1 MTSLVRLRIALADQP
16 GALAH
21 VASVIAAHGGNIT
34 ALDVHRA
41 APAAGA
47 KQVVDDV
54 IVDFADPP
62 DLDRL
67 RGDVAATG
75 AGTLLSHQAAQPLD
89 PVVAVLR
96 RATTMVARSDRGG
109 ADSEAELR
117 AAIAE
122 LCAAPVVW
130 ISAPGEADA
139 YDAGRFAVERGGA
152 VAVRTAEL
160 PEGHADVLP
169 GEAWLLAVPDPERL
183 EGGRVVFVARSTS
196 EFTNTEIARI
206 EALMSLH
213 ATLSLAAGP

>member
-16 GALAH
+16 GALAK
-21 VASVIAAHGGNIT
+21 VASAIAAHGGNIT
-34 ALDVHRA
+34 ALDVHRSA
-41 APAAGA
+41 GAAAGA
-47 KQVVDDV
+47 AQAVDDV
-54 IVDFADPP
+54 IVEFAGPP

-96 RATTMVARSDRGG
+96 RAATMVAHSGRG

-130 ISAPGEADA
+130 VSGPGEADA

-160 PEGHADVLP
+160 PVGHADVLP

-183 EGGRVVFVARSTS
+183 EGGRVVFVARSSS

-213 ATLSLAAGP
+213 ATLAAGAG